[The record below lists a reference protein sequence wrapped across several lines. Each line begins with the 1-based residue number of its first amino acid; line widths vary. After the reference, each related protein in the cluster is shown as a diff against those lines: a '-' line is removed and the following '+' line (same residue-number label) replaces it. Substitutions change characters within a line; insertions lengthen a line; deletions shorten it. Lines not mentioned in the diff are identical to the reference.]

1 MNKEYYRKIAAFV
14 EFYTN
19 FAKLNIFLFI
29 MIECIKR
36 RLIIMENEKK
46 LSNKMKRGIKKGL
59 FVALKSNANSSGCY
73 VIYQP
78 KVPKSLDKFK
88 KFK

>member
-29 MIECIKR
+29 IMIECIKR
-36 RLIIMENEKK
+36 RLIIMKNEKR
-46 LSNKMKRGIKKGL
+46 LSNKMKSGIKKDCL
-59 FVALKSNANSSGCY
+59 LR
-73 VIYQP
+73 
-78 KVPKSLDKFK
+78 
-88 KFK
+88 

>member
-1 MNKEYYRKIAAFV
+1 MK
-14 EFYTN
+14 
-19 FAKLNIFLFI
+19 
-29 MIECIKR
+29 
-36 RLIIMENEKK
+36 NEKK
-46 LSNKMKRGIKKGL
+46 LSSKVKSGIKKGL
-59 FVALKSNANSSGCY
+59 NVALISNSNSSGCY